1 MPGSWQCIVRG
12 CSELNGAEEVLVL
25 SSAISDRACIAVCR
39 TKATKTSA
47 YIYPLIDGRQLIWAD
62 CDTCCCYCTH
72 IFVADMSQAKLHLL
86 PGSGILWS
94 GCNVTEKNYVDPASM
109 HCVSVFATWMFKWI
123 WRDAWWSHESPTHDA
138 VTRPHGAWV
147 RTTRSA
153 RIFLNVHVAAIGSLY
168 MRRCAVHTGSTE
180 FFFQCN
186 RTKTCPPIRGSICRR
201 APPFSTN

>member
-1 MPGSWQCIVRG
+1 MHCARMFRTERSRGGFGIVISHIRSRLYSCVPDESNEDQC
-12 CSELNGAEEVLVL
+12 L
-25 SSAISDRACIAVCR
+25 
-39 TKATKTSA
+39 

-186 RTKTCPPIRGSICRR
+186 RTKTCPPIRGSVCRR